1 MEKTLPRQRL
11 EIISKIDKDTLHF
24 RIVRDNET
32 KKEFLISIFS
42 TIHGVSMDVKEL

>member
-1 MEKTLPRQRL
+1 MEETLPRQRL
-11 EIISKIDKDTLHF
+11 EIVSRIDKGTLHF

-42 TIHGVSMDVKEL
+42 TINGVSMDVKES